1 MTVFGW
7 LDRISAALSLFAA
20 RVAAVILV
28 GVTGLILTEIVL
40 RSFFARSTHIVEEYV
55 AYGLG
60 TMIFLGLAEAMRIGA
75 LVRVDVVL
83 GKLRPTARRWVEIGA
98 CAVTLAVMS
107 FVVYYLSQRVGR
119 DFARG
124 TISMTKAATP
134 MWIPNAVVCAG
145 MVIFMLQVL
154 VYMIGLFGRGKLI
167 KDQGS
172 IE

>member
-1 MTVFGW
+1 MTAFRW
-7 LDRISAALSLFAA
+7 LDRISAILSLIAA
-20 RVAAVILV
+20 QVAAVILV

-60 TMIFLGLAEAMRIGA
+60 TMVFLGLAQAMRTGA
-75 LVRVDVVL
+75 LVRVDIVL
-83 GKLRPTARRWVEIGA
+83 GKLGPAARRGFEIGA
-98 CAVTLAVMS
+98 CVVTLVVMS

-124 TISMTKAATP
+124 TISMTRAATP
-134 MWIPNAVVCAG
+134 MWIPNAVVCTG

-154 VYMIGLFGRGKLI
+154 VYVIGLFRRGEI
-167 KDQGS
+167 IRDQVP

>member
-145 MVIFMLQVL
+145 MAIFMLQVL
-154 VYMIGLFGRGKLI
+154 VYMLGLFGRGKLI

>member
-83 GKLRPTARRWVEIGA
+83 GKLRPTARRGVEIGA
-98 CAVTLAVMS
+98 CAVTLVVMS

-124 TISMTKAATP
+124 TISMTRAATP

-145 MVIFMLQVL
+145 MAIFMLQVL
-154 VYMIGLFGRGKLI
+154 VYMIGLFGRGTLI

>member
-134 MWIPNAVVCAG
+134 MWIPNAVVCVG

>member
-98 CAVTLAVMS
+98 CAVTLVVMS

-145 MVIFMLQVL
+145 MAIFMLQVL